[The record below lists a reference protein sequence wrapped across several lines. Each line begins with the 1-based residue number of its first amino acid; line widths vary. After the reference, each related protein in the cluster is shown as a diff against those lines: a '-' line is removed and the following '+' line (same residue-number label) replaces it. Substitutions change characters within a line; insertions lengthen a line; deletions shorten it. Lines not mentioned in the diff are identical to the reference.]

1 MKTIGSGRI
10 GESFGELLETGG
22 AGTDIVIAT
31 PGTFVK
37 WTGATVGNESGANH
51 VVGSAV
57 TDDMTIGKYGPGDYR
72 GDYNA
77 SIKVDHS
84 QCVIA
89 AMFKNGVKIDKSE
102 SRETSPHSPKIFAD
116 SIVLNHGV
124 LNGGTVADTR
134 KYDGVFYDVQE
145 DTGTPGF
152 QYDITFTDAEKLAE
166 IFEFIGDYNVAATA
180 HVVKAQAYNRDTSSW
195 VNLTAASTDF
205 PPLANIQYIKRFRI
219 PGVLADYYNVAGEIM
234 IRIDHTSPGNILHQF
249 LADELSMVREKS
261 AMILSGSFNEPLVET
276 DVIDLRFTCPING
289 KTITTLV
296 VDVNLNRVNKG

>member
-1 MKTIGSGRI
+1 MKIVGSGRI
-10 GESFGELLETGG
+10 GESFGQLIENS

-37 WTGATVGNESGANH
+37 WPGATVGNESGANH

-57 TDDMTIGKYGPGDYR
+57 SDDMTIGKYGPGDYI

-89 AMFKNGVKIDKSE
+89 ALFKNNVKIDESE
-102 SRETSPHSPKIFAD
+102 CRETSPQSPKIFAD
-116 SIVLNHGV
+116 SIVLNDGV
-124 LNGGTVADTR
+124 LNSGTVANTR
-134 KYDGVFYDVQE
+134 NHDGTFYDVQE

-152 QYDITFTDAEKLAE
+152 QYDITFTDAEKLSD
-166 IFEFIGDYNVAATA
+166 IFEFIGSYNVAATA
-180 HVVKAQAYNRDTSSW
+180 HLVKALAFNRDTTTW
-195 VNLTAASTDF
+195 VNLTAETTDF
-205 PPLANIQYIKRFRI
+205 PPLLSIQYVKRFKI
-219 PGVLADYYNVAGEIM
+219 PGVLADYYNAAGEIM
-234 IRIDHTSPGNILHQF
+234 IRIDHVSSGNINHQF

-261 AMILSGSFNEPLVET
+261 ALILSGSFNEPLIET

-296 VDVNLNRVNKG
+296 VNVNLNRTNK